1 MAELSTLARP
11 YAKAAFEFAADAGD
25 LQGWSKSLSTAGA
38 VAEQQAV
45 VKFLSSPNATA
56 AQQAA
61 AVNDI
66 CGDALSVTG
75 QNFIAILSENRR
87 LQLLPHISQQFEI
100 MKANREKAVDV
111 EVVSAYEL
119 DAVQQ
124 EKLSDALGAKL
135 KRNINMQVSFDKS
148 LLGGAVIRAGDTVID
163 GSIRGRLAKL
173 AESLNS

>member
-25 LQGWSKSLSTAGA
+25 LQGWSKSLATAGA
-38 VAEQQAV
+38 IAQQPTV
-45 VKFLSSPNATA
+45 IKLLSSPSSTA
-56 AQQAA
+56 QQQAA
-61 AVNDI
+61 AVTEI
-66 CGDALSVTG
+66 CGEDLSPTG

-87 LQLLPHISQQFEI
+87 LQLLPQISHQFEI

-111 EVVSAYEL
+111 DVVAAQEM
-119 DAVQQ
+119 DADQQ
-124 EKLSDALGAKL
+124 QKLSDALSAKL
-135 KRNINMQVSFDKS
+135 ERKVNMQVSLDKS

-163 GSIRGRLAKL
+163 GSIRGRLTKL

>member
-25 LQGWSKSLSTAGA
+25 LQGWSSSLATAGA
-38 VAEQQAV
+38 VAQQPAV
-45 VKFLSSPNATA
+45 VKLLSSPSSTA

-61 AVNDI
+61 AVIEI
-66 CGDALSVTG
+66 CGDALSATG

-87 LQLLPHISQQFEI
+87 LQLLPQISHQFDI
-100 MKANREKAVDV
+100 MKANREKAVEVDV
-111 EVVSAYEL
+111 VAAHEMGA
-119 DAVQQ
+119 DQQ
-124 EKLSDALGAKL
+124 QQLSDALSAKL
-135 KRNINMQVSFDKS
+135 ERKVNMQVSLDKS

-163 GSIRGRLAKL
+163 GSIRGRLTKL